1 MSEIQPCS
9 YGGCFATNLERSNT
23 DANLTGK
30 IINLKQLNTNSIFHL
45 NVVKVIPL
53 SFQMN

>member
-45 NVVKVIPL
+45 NVLKVIPL